1 MCRWTEGPVQAL
13 IRASARGREDSAG
26 RRGDSGAIPVWRMQ
40 GHVLLLTIHPAA
52 RLWLETFVTMLLL
65 VDLSRTHNR
74 GQAAH
79 GVFSGRV

>member
-13 IRASARGREDSAG
+13 IRASARGRRMALGGEAIQAPSRFG
-26 RRGDSGAIPVWRMQ
+26 RCKV
-40 GHVLLLTIHPAA
+40 VLVLTIRPAA

-65 VDLSRTHNR
+65 VDLYRTHNR

-79 GVFSGRV
+79 GAFSGRV